1 MKGREPMIPE
11 ESEDSK
17 HSKGKKE
24 KNPSPSSS
32 GP

>member
-17 HSKGKKE
+17 NYKEKKE

-32 GP
+32 EP